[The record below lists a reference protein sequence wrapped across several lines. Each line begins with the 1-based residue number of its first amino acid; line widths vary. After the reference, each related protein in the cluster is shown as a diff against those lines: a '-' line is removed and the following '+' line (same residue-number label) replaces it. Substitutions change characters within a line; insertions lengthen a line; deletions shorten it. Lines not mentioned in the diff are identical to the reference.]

1 MIESFADKNAA
12 LIWKG
17 DLAKKLPRD
26 IQEDAREVL
35 RILNEIRS
43 QNDFHRMPH
52 LRAHKLVGDRDQR
65 WSLRV
70 RAGWRVTF
78 FWDEEKASASQVL
91 IEDYH

>member
-12 LIWKG
+12 LVWKG
-17 DLAKKLPRD
+17 EVAKKLPRD

-35 RILNEIRS
+35 RILNEIKS
-43 QNDFHRMPH
+43 CNDFQSLPH
-52 LRAHKLVGDRDQR
+52 LRAHKLIGDRDQR

-70 RAGWRVTF
+70 SKSWRITFYWNEETVT
-78 FWDEEKASASQVL
+78 ASLVK